1 MNCSTIEELLTA
13 SGKMGWHNSI
23 LAFCHGQIFI
33 NLCSPSDRFQRIGK
47 ISSKV
52 IGMKKTTEIHQASK
66 YVIPKRIPIVASIDH
81 RRRNRK
87 GLNIQS
93 NSILSWI
100 RDDRNSLGNGPKCAS
115 PTRMTDMEER
125 ILESNRLYSIT
136 PGNRYQYQPPGRL
149 QYATMGVL
157 NTANRNDLYT
167 QRPEPAPI
175 PYGKADTMIK
185 RRDNGVNGMF
195 ARYESL
201 LEQLREEGE
210 KLDIVNITSDVESKR
225 SSKTEQGTKSQTQ
238 IQRLKLYKNSTFLP
252 LSPVPRGSD
261 LEADGGI
268 SGSDLIRHLR
278 ARDAL
283 VAIRNT
289 LNTISSEN
297 AGCGTT
303 ALDLIRSVEDI
314 RVSKSCNKVLSHSR
328 IVDYGNELFSGS
340 NIL

>member
-1 MNCSTIEELLTA
+1 MNCSTIEKLLTA

-23 LAFCHGQIFI
+23 LAFRHGQIFI
-33 NLCSPSDRFQRIGK
+33 NLCSPSDRFPRIRK

-87 GLNIQS
+87 GLNIQP
-93 NSILSWI
+93 NSTLSWI
-100 RDDRNSLGNGPKCAS
+100 RNDRDSLGNGRKCAP

-136 PGNRYQYQPPGRL
+136 PGNRYQYQH
-149 QYATMGVL
+149 
-157 NTANRNDLYT
+157 
-167 QRPEPAPI
+167 PELAPI

-225 SSKTEQGTKSQTQ
+225 SSKTEQGTNSQTQ

-261 LEADGGI
+261 LEAVGGI